1 MSDCKYPDCVA
12 GQYGTHCKRECVCSD
27 AFDRADRAFV
37 RFGLN
42 VLGIGLLCMVVLLI
56 WRPWA

>member
-1 MSDCKYPDCVA
+1 MSEQDPFEK
-12 GQYGTHCKRECVCSD
+12 
-27 AFDRADRAFV
+27 ADRAFV

-42 VLGIGLLCMVVLLI
+42 ILGIGLLCMVGLLI